1 MLYEF
6 AMTPELFGAPF
17 AACNRR
23 AEDILPELL
32 RKIAENGMLANLN
45 KDRWSQDVEERL
57 TTLSESSP
65 ILKDKIFT
73 CLKVLDDRHRLVRHP
88 KSRSGNPRTD
98 QDWLNLVFESHEK
111 IRFDAIISSK
121 ELMEDSGRKCDEFV
135 DVLGSLELPLWGKRT
150 LSLAKTEDWYR
161 RALRPV
167 LRHARSLTLVD
178 PYMSTDKRYFRTVEL
193 CSELLGKRV
202 HDGRLEG
209 RIRIHA
215 LIKNQKPGYK
225 EVSTYLDSW
234 EEKLASLRDKYGHR
248 FQVFLWDKK
257 KIDSESMHDRFI
269 LTDQCGISVPKG
281 LDCRGGGTD
290 WNLLD
295 DDARQR
301 LETDWSLLDD
311 DARQRREADYDP
323 DTSPFEFVK
332 SRIVES
338 P

>member
-17 AACNRR
+17 ATCNQR

-45 KDRWSQDVEERL
+45 KDQWFDHVKKERL
-57 TTLSESSP
+57 ATLSESSP
-65 ILKDKIFT
+65 VLKDKILT
-73 CLKVLDDRHRLVRHP
+73 CLKVLHDRHRLVRHP
-88 KSRSGNPRTD
+88 KSKSGNPGADR
-98 QDWLNLVFESHEK
+98 DWLNLVFESHEK

-121 ELMEDSGRKCDEFV
+121 ELMEDSGRECDEFR
-135 DVLGSLELPLWGKRT
+135 DVLCSLELPLWGSRT
-150 LSLAKTEDWYR
+150 LSLTKTEDWYR

-178 PYMSTDKRYFRTVEL
+178 PYMNTDKRYFRTVEL

-202 HDGRLEG
+202 HDERRKG

-215 LIKNQKPGYK
+215 LIKNQKPDYK
-225 EVSTYLDSW
+225 EVDAYLDFW
-234 EEKLASLRDKYGHR
+234 EEKLASLRDKHGHR

-269 LTDQCGISVPKG
+269 LTDQCGISVPGG
-281 LDCRGGGTD
+281 LDCRGG
-290 WNLLD
+290 
-295 DDARQR
+295 
-301 LETDWSLLDD
+301 ETDWSLLDD
-311 DARQRREADYDP
+311 DVRQRREADYDP

-332 SRIVES
+332 SRILES

>member
-6 AMTPELFGAPF
+6 AMTPELFGASF
-17 AACNRR
+17 ATSD
-23 AEDILPELL
+23 EGVKYILPELL

-57 TTLSESSP
+57 TTLSENSP
-65 ILKDKIFT
+65 MLKDNILN
-73 CLKVLDDRHRLVRHP
+73 CLTVLHDRHRLVRHP
-88 KSRSGNPRTD
+88 KSKSGNPSTD
-98 QDWLNLVFESHEK
+98 QDWLNLAFESHER

-121 ELMEDSGRKCDEFV
+121 KLMEDSGRECDEFV
-135 DVLGSLELPLWGKRT
+135 DVLDSLELPLWGRRT
-150 LSLAKTEDWYR
+150 LSLTKTKDWYR

-178 PYMSTDKRYFRTVEL
+178 PYMNTDKRYFRTVEL
-193 CSELLGKRV
+193 CSELLGKGV
-202 HDGRLEG
+202 HDERRKG

-215 LIKNQKPGYK
+215 LIKNQKPDYK
-225 EVSTYLDSW
+225 EVDAYLDFW
-234 EEKLASLRDKYGHR
+234 EEKLTPLRDKHGHL

-269 LTDQCGISVPKG
+269 LTDQCGISVPGG

-290 WNLLD
+290 W
-295 DDARQR
+295 
-301 LETDWSLLDD
+301 SLLDED
-311 DARQRREADYDP
+311 VRQRREADYDP
-323 DTSPFEFVK
+323 DASPFEFVK

-338 P
+338 